1 MEWISV
7 NDKLPITDK
16 ASQTSDFVL
25 CFIPVD
31 KINGGSFQRT
41 LYYDAS
47 LKMWKLNY
55 KTPVVWNITHWM
67 PLPEPP
73 KN

>member
-31 KINGGSFQRT
+31 KINGGSFKERYTMTQ
-41 LYYDAS
+41 
-47 LKMWKLNY
+47 
-55 KTPVVWNITHWM
+55 V
-67 PLPEPP
+67 
-73 KN
+73 

>member
-7 NDKLPITDK
+7 KDRLPENDKATEK
-16 ASQTSDFVL
+16 SEFVL

-31 KINGGSFQRT
+31 KINGGHFQRT
-41 LYYDAS
+41 LYYDAT

-55 KTPVVWNITHWM
+55 KTPVAWEVTHWM

-73 KN
+73 KQ